1 MTIFMKL
8 TSPNNAHSKLAY
20 QDIFFWHVCMIS
32 TNLLYLSIYF
42 SHSSYSIIFKPT
54 LLSNSTSLSLSLSHL
69 FSYVVFFTNSI
80 SLVLTDKSIF
90 VFNVYTLQRHVLTQN
105 QFRFKSY
112 EALELNISIHR
123 YEPVGSRFINY
134 SIMLTLFYI
143 SSFQFIY
150 VL

>member
-1 MTIFMKL
+1 MYQL
-8 TSPNNAHSKLAY
+8 TFFIY
-20 QDIFFWHVCMIS
+20 QFAANTLD
-32 TNLLYLSIYF
+32 
-42 SHSSYSIIFKPT
+42 SIIFKPT
-54 LLSNSTSLSLSLSHL
+54 LLSNSISLYSLTLL
-69 FSYVVFFTNSI
+69 LKYVVFFTYSI
-80 SLVLTDKSIF
+80 SLILTDKSIF
-90 VFNVYTLQRHVLTQN
+90 LFNMYTLQRHVLTQN

-112 EALELNISIHR
+112 EALELNILINR